1 MSIQIEKPGAVTP
14 SLPETLPALPG
25 LPSRKCQ
32 QQFDTALG
40 HSSTTHAILRQI
52 GTSKTFEAIPATGG
66 ESGSRFVAVPENV
79 SALFRAKGY
88 EKAMSLWVFL
98 QETGRLS
105 FSSSKA
111 SISYVAAT
119 RGWTMP
125 ELAAEYSIGRAK
137 PVNRDWISD
146 RLKEIEETTGL
157 TTEKAYDPLTG
168 RDSGS
173 AYYPHLI
180 RRSEKMT
187 LPGSTIG
194 QVIDTKP
201 TSKAL
206 ATITASITPPS
217 PTINP
222 SPVAVTYPSSVTAG
236 ERATKATGGGD
247 YSPGLMRP
255 FSGVDAPNLR
265 TELAKIVDNSNNSLS
280 PEYLQSINRV
290 IQRNQHAITQLS
302 ESQSANIIK
311 RLGDESEAN
320 LTRTLYLQAVGATT
334 YKDLTPG
341 HSGTGALLLSAL
353 FGKPEGQAV
362 IDHVNQAKEQES
374 RARVRQEALNR
385 ELQLQA
391 QQAEAVPVEAVHSLA
406 EQARNIL
413 TKKRN
418 A

>member
-1 MSIQIEKPGAVTP
+1 
-14 SLPETLPALPG
+14 
-25 LPSRKCQ
+25 
-32 QQFDTALG
+32 
-40 HSSTTHAILRQI
+40 
-52 GTSKTFEAIPATGG
+52 
-66 ESGSRFVAVPENV
+66 
-79 SALFRAKGY
+79 
-88 EKAMSLWVFL
+88 
-98 QETGRLS
+98 
-105 FSSSKA
+105 
-111 SISYVAAT
+111 
-119 RGWTMP
+119 
-125 ELAAEYSIGRAK
+125 
-137 PVNRDWISD
+137 
-146 RLKEIEETTGL
+146 
-157 TTEKAYDPLTG
+157 
-168 RDSGS
+168 
-173 AYYPHLI
+173 
-180 RRSEKMT
+180 
-187 LPGSTIG
+187 
-194 QVIDTKP
+194 
-201 TSKAL
+201 
-206 ATITASITPPS
+206 
-217 PTINP
+217 
-222 SPVAVTYPSSVTAG
+222 
-236 ERATKATGGGD
+236 
-247 YSPGLMRP
+247 MRP